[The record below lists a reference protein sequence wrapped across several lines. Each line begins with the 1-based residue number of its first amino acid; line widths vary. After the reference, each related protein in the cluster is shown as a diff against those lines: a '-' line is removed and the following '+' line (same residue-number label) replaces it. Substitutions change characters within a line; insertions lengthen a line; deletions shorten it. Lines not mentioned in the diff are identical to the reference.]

1 MKKRIITGVIA
12 SAFVLILLFL
22 RDTVVFNITMAAVIV
37 IAMYESLCA
46 TKIVTNKPLLAV
58 CMLYSATVPFFQL
71 FKFYP
76 AGVAIS
82 SLFMLAML
90 IITLEQHEKLDLR
103 QVTYAFSAS
112 LLIPFAFSSL
122 LYLNAIARYSEHYNA
137 TDSLFLLLFAM
148 LGAWICDTGA
158 YFTGTF
164 FGKHKLAPKISPK
177 KTVEGAIGGVISVII
192 VDVCVGLVW
201 QFGLVKDAG
210 HVNFALLI
218 LLAVLTALCGMI
230 GDLTF
235 SCIKREVGI
244 KDFGNI
250 FPGHGGLLD
259 RTDSLIL
266 TAPCTLLF
274 VQFLPLLVR

>member
-22 RDTVVFNITMAAVIV
+22 RDTVVFNIAMSAVIV
-37 IAMYESLCA
+37 IAMFESLCA
-46 TKIVTNKPLLAV
+46 TKIVTNRPLLVV

-71 FKFYP
+71 IKFYP

-90 IITLEQHEKLDLR
+90 IITLSQHEKLDLR

-122 LYLNAIARYSEHYNA
+122 LYLNAISRYSVHYNA
-137 TDSLFLLLFAM
+137 TDSLFLVLFAM

-177 KTVEGAIGGVISVII
+177 KTVEGAIGGVLSVVI
-192 VDVCVGLVW
+192 VDICVGLVW
-201 QFGLVKDAG
+201 QFGFIKDAG

-218 LLAVLTALCGMI
+218 LLAVLTSVCGMV

-235 SCIKREVGI
+235 SCIKRAVGI
-244 KDFGNI
+244 KDFGNLM
-250 FPGHGGLLD
+250 PGHGGLLD

>member
-1 MKKRIITGVIA
+1 MKKRIITGVTA
-12 SAFVLILLFL
+12 SVFVLILLFL
-22 RDTVVFNITMAAVIV
+22 RDTVVFNIAV
-37 IAMYESLCA
+37 SLGVLLGIFEALYA
-46 TKIVTNKPLLAV
+46 TKIVTNKPLLVV

-82 SLFMLAML
+82 SLFLLAML
-90 IITLEQHEKLDLR
+90 IITLAQHEKIDIR
-103 QVTYAFSAS
+103 QVSFGISAS
-112 LLIPFAFSSL
+112 FLIPFAFSSL
-122 LYLNAIARYSEHYNA
+122 LYLNAIARYSEHYTA

-177 KTVEGAIGGVISVII
+177 KTVEGAIGGIISVIV

-201 QFGLVKDAG
+201 QFCFIKDAG
-210 HVNFALLI
+210 KLNFALLV
-218 LLAVLTALCGMI
+218 LLAVLTSICGMI
-230 GDLTF
+230 GDLIF

-244 KDFGNI
+244 KDFGNV

-266 TAPCTLLF
+266 AAPCTLMF
-274 VQFLPLLVR
+274 VHFLPLLVR

>member
-1 MKKRIITGVIA
+1 MKKRIITGITA

-22 RDTVVFNITMAAVIV
+22 RDTVIFNIAMSVFIV
-37 IAMYESLCA
+37 IAMYEALYA
-46 TKIVTNKPLLAV
+46 TKIVTDKPLLIL
-58 CMLYSATVPFFQL
+58 CMLYSALVPFFQL

-82 SLFMLAML
+82 SVFFLAML
-90 IITLEQHEKLDLR
+90 IIMLVRHDGLDIR
-103 QVTYAFSAS
+103 QITYSFTAS

-122 LYLNAIARYSEHYNA
+122 LYLNAIARYSKHYD
-137 TDSLFLLLFAM
+137 TSDSLFLLLFAM

-164 FGKHKLAPKISPK
+164 FGKHKLAPAISPK
-177 KTVEGAIGGVISVII
+177 KTVEGAIGGIISVII
-192 VDVCVGLVW
+192 VDICVGLVW
-201 QFGLVKDAG
+201 QFGFVKDSG
-210 HVNFALLI
+210 RVSFALLI
-218 LLAVLTALCGMI
+218 LLAVLTSVCGMI

-235 SCIKREVGI
+235 SCIKREVKI

-250 FPGHGGLLD
+250 MPGHGGLLD

-266 TAPCTLLF
+266 TAPCTLMF

>member
-12 SAFVLILLFL
+12 SLLVLILLFL
-22 RDTVVFNITMAAVIV
+22 RDTVVFNIAVAAIIV
-37 IAMYESLCA
+37 LAMFEALWA
-46 TKIVTNKPLLAV
+46 TKIVTNKPLLIV
-58 CMLYSATVPFFQL
+58 CILYSAIVPFFQM

-82 SLFMLAML
+82 SVFLLAML
-90 IITLEQHEKLDLR
+90 LIVLIQHEKIDLR
-103 QVTYAFSAS
+103 QVTYAFTLS
-112 LLIPFAFSSL
+112 LLIPFAYSSL
-122 LYLNAIARYSEHYNA
+122 LYLNAIARYSEHYTE

-164 FGKHKLAPKISPK
+164 FGKHKLASKISPK
-177 KTVEGAIGGVISVII
+177 KTVEGAIGGIVSVIT

-201 QFGLVKDAG
+201 QFGFVKDSG
-210 HVNFALLI
+210 QVNFALLI
-218 LLAVLTALCGMI
+218 LLAVFTSVCGMI

-235 SCIKREVGI
+235 SFIKREVKI

-250 FPGHGGLLD
+250 MPGHGGLLD
-259 RTDSLIL
+259 RTDSLIM